1 MGHWQFQ
8 KYFRSVS
15 SGHLIIFILLNG
27 AAIFWKSQL
36 HALAVMWM
44 NHGSR
49 IYITLSDN
57 AKNDPWPVDLTSLLF
72 NLDLF
77 TLPGQHSNHCFG
89 EESSA
94 LQPPLPSQ
102 HSCLIHSWICKSSR
116 SISFCLQHEHKACGH
131 ITCARSNCS
140 TTSYQSYWSSVCWAG
155 YRAAVCTSSHG
166 TPQVGKDWRHR
177 EWLSALS

>member
-1 MGHWQFQ
+1 MVLLF
-8 KYFRSVS
+8 
-15 SGHLIIFILLNG
+15 SGSLNCMLLLWCEWIMEAEYILLCQTMQKMILG
-27 AAIFWKSQL
+27 LWTWLRCSSTWTYL
-36 HALAVMWM
+36 
-44 NHGSR
+44 R
-49 IYITLSDN
+49 
-57 AKNDPWPVDLTSLLF
+57 
-72 NLDLF
+72 
-77 TLPGQHSNHCFG
+77 NHCFG